1 MADNIYTLPE
11 TYGPML
17 RDFYAHLLRQ
27 PMPQKLED
35 LLATYEAL
43 AAQAEVGALPAADT
57 GPQPAQHVPAGGEPE
72 R

>member
-1 MADNIYTLPE
+1 MADNIFTLPE

-17 RDFYAHLLRQ
+17 RDYYSYLLRQ
-27 PMPQKLED
+27 PMPPQLEN

-43 AAQAEVGALPAADT
+43 SAADT
-57 GPQPAQHVPAGGEPE
+57 DTQSAQDAPAGGEPE

>member
-17 RDFYAHLLRQ
+17 RDFYASLLRQ

-35 LLATYEAL
+35 LLAKYEAL
-43 AAQAEVGALPAADT
+43 SAQTEVGALSAADT
-57 GPQPAQHVPAGGEPE
+57 GTQPAPDAPAGGEPE

>member
-17 RDFYAHLLRQ
+17 RDFYSYLLRQ
-27 PMPQKLED
+27 PMPPQLEN
-35 LLATYEAL
+35 LLAKYEAL
-43 AAQAEVGALPAADT
+43 STQADVGTLSAAYT
-57 GPQPAQHVPAGGEPE
+57 GTQPARDAPARGEPE

>member
-17 RDFYAHLLRQ
+17 RDFYAYLLRQ

-35 LLATYEAL
+35 LRAKYEAL
-43 AAQAEVGALPAADT
+43 AAQADVGTLSAADT
-57 GPQPAQHVPAGGEPE
+57 GAQPALHVPAGGEPE